1 MEIKLDKQLILK
13 LVKQETKQ
21 LKELVSVS
29 NTVEWISF
37 ERNVSKNLSGKSLRC
52 ELMQQTCIL
61 TFSGQPL

>member
-1 MEIKLDKQLILK
+1 MEIKLEKQLILK

-21 LKELVSVS
+21 LKELVTVS

-37 ERNVSKNLSGKSLRC
+37 ERNVSKNLSGKSLRW
-52 ELMQQTCIL
+52 EPMQQTCFI

>member
-1 MEIKLDKQLILK
+1 MEIKLEKQLILK

-21 LKELVSVS
+21 LKELVTVS
-29 NTVEWISF
+29 NTVEWILF

-52 ELMQQTCIL
+52 EPMQLTCFL